1 MEDNLQTLE
10 NKKKT
15 IPHIQEE
22 YDVVVVGAGHA
33 GCEAALACARLGLE
47 TIMFTVSVDS
57 IAMMPCNPNIGGS
70 SKGHLVREIDALGGE
85 MGKNIDKTF
94 IQSKMLNKS
103 KGPAVHSLRAQ
114 ADKAEYTKEMR
125 KTLQN
130 TDHLTIRQAEV
141 AEILT
146 DMDHFFDEDMDCK
159 QTNSGKVDNTSGSEK
174 KVQKITGVRTVSGGT
189 YRCKAV
195 VLCTGTYLRARC
207 LTGEMITHTGPN
219 GLSAANHLT
228 ESLLAHGIQTRR
240 FKTGTPARIDK
251 RSIDFS
257 KMEEQFGDERVV
269 PFSFTTNPDDVQ
281 IDQVS
286 CWLTYTNEETHK
298 IIRENLDRSPIYAGI
313 IEGTGPRYCPSIED
327 KVVKFADK
335 DRHQIFVEPEG
346 LSTNEMYIGGMSSSL
361 PEDVQ
366 YRMYRTLPGLE
377 HAKIVRNAYAIEYDC
392 IDANSLFASLE
403 FKNIKGLFSGGQF
416 NGSSGYEE
424 AACQGLIAGINA
436 AMEIQGREPLI
447 LDRSEAYIGVLID
460 DLVTK
465 KNREPYRMMTSRA
478 EYRLLLRQDNADL
491 RLTKKGYEVGLISQ
505 ERYDWVCKKEQLIDE
520 EIERVNH
527 VKIGANAKV
536 QALLEK
542 NNSIPLN
549 TGTTLADL
557 IRRPELDYDKLKDI
571 DADRPDLPEEVTEQV
586 NILIKYEG
594 YITRQ
599 VKQVDK
605 FKRLEKKKLPQHFD
619 YNEISGLRIEAQQK
633 LNEFQPLSIGQ
644 ASRISG
650 VTPADVSVLLVYLE
664 QLKYSNPDLFY
675 QLNSGKTEK

>member
-1 MEDNLQTLE
+1 MAA
-10 NKKKT
+10 
-15 IPHIQEE
+15 IEE
-22 YDVVVVGAGHA
+22 SYDVAVVGAGHA
-33 GCEAALACARLGLE
+33 GCEAALACARLGME
-47 TIMFTVSVDS
+47 TIIFTVSIES

-114 ADKAEYTKEMR
+114 ADKAAYTAEMR

-141 AEILT
+141 SEILT
-146 DMDHFFDEDMDCK
+146 AGDLAGLGKTGWTEDAR
-159 QTNSGKVDNTSGSEK
+159 VAA
-174 KVQKITGVRTVSGGT
+174 VRTISGAF
-189 YRCKAV
+189 YYCKAV
-195 VLCTGTYLRARC
+195 ILCTGTYLKARC
-207 LTGEMITHTGPN
+207 LTGEMISHTGPN

-228 ESLLAHGIQTRR
+228 DSLVSHGIEVRR
-240 FKTGTPARIDK
+240 FKTGTPARIDR

-257 KMEEQFGDERVV
+257 KMEEQRGDERVV

-286 CWLTYTNEETHK
+286 CWLTYTNERTHE
-298 IIRENLDRSPIYAGI
+298 IIRANLDRSPIYAGI

-346 LSTNEMYIGGMSSSL
+346 LDTNEMYIGGMSSSL

-366 YRMYRTLPGLE
+366 FEMYRTLPGLE
-377 HAKIVRNAYAIEYDC
+377 NAKIVRNAYAIEYDC
-392 IDANSLFASLE
+392 IDACQLYASLE
-403 FKNIKGLFSGGQF
+403 FKKMPGLFSGGQF

-424 AACQGLIAGINA
+424 AAGQGLIAGINA
-436 AMEIQGREPLI
+436 SRKIMGKEPLI
-447 LDRSEAYIGVLID
+447 LDRSQAYIGVLID

-478 EYRLLLRQDNADL
+478 EYRLILRQDNADL
-491 RLTKKGYEVGLISQ
+491 RLTKIGYEVGLIEQ
-505 ERYDWVCKKEQLIDE
+505 ERYDRVCEKERLIEE
-520 EIERVNH
+520 EIRRVKS
-527 VKIGANAKV
+527 VKLGASARV
-536 QALLEK
+536 QALLEQYG
-542 NNSIPLN
+542 SIALN
-549 TGTTLADL
+549 TGTFLSEL
-557 IRRPELDYDKLKDI
+557 VRRPELDYEKLAPLDEN
-571 DADRPDLPEEVTEQV
+571 RPDLPPDVREQV

-594 YITRQ
+594 YIERQ
-599 VKQVDK
+599 VKQVEK
-605 FKRLEKKKLPQHFD
+605 FRRLEKKKLPVPYD
-619 YNEISGLRIEAQQK
+619 YGTISGLRIEAQQK
-633 LNEFQPLSIGQ
+633 LNELQPLNIGQ
-644 ASRISG
+644 AGRISG

-664 QLKYSNPDLFY
+664 QLKFLNRDLFY
-675 QLNSGKTEK
+675 SLNEGNNNEVSV